1 MIGIPPFSEVGIGIE
16 YRKVESMKKRI
27 VAALLCFCTASLF
40 GPSTAFSKQVIPF
53 GLCPKYNPRMMY
65 QLYQPFIDYLNEKT
79 PYQFE
84 IKLSRVYQD
93 TIERLGRKEILIA
106 SCGPVPYIHTR
117 EKYPVKPILR
127 PLNGDGKPYYRGVIF
142 VRHDSLLRKIADIKG
157 KSFAFGP
164 ELSTA
169 GHILP
174 EYHLR
179 KAGIQLKDLKEYSF
193 LRHHDSVVNAVLK
206 GKYDAGAVKDVVAYQ
221 HEKEGLRFIYITD
234 AIPTVPIVVR
244 DDAPNE
250 LILAVKA
257 ALLKIDPRNQN
268 HRERMAQWDEE
279 FKYGFIEAK
288 DSDYDAIRKILQSI
302 PRDQREKGPFRE

>member
-1 MIGIPPFSEVGIGIE
+1 MG
-16 YRKVESMKKRI
+16 KRI
-27 VAALLCFCTASLF
+27 VVALLCLC
-40 GPSTAFSKQVIPF
+40 AFSPFFAPTPVFSRQVVPF

-65 QLYQPFIDYLNEKT
+65 QLYQPFIDYLNENT

-93 TIERLGRKEILIA
+93 TIERLGRKEIIIA
-106 SCGPVPYIHTR
+106 SCGPVPYIQAR
-117 EKYPVKPILR
+117 GRFPVKPILR
-127 PLNGDGKPYYRGVIF
+127 PLSGDGKPYYRGVMF
-142 VRHDSLLRKIADIKG
+142 VRHDSLIRKIGDLKG

-174 EYHLR
+174 EYHLKR
-179 KAGIQLKDLKEYSF
+179 AGIRLKDLKEYSF

-206 GKYDAGAVKDVVAYQ
+206 GKFDAGAVKDVVAYQ

-244 DDAPNE
+244 EDAPAE
-250 LILAVKA
+250 LVMAVKA
-257 ALLKIDPRNQN
+257 ALLKIDPRDQN
-268 HRERMAQWDEE
+268 DKTKMVQWDEE

-302 PRDQREKGPFRE
+302 PRDRREKGPFRE